1 MNSVIIGTAGHIDHG
16 KTALIKALNGFEGD
30 RMPSE
35 KQRGITIDLSFSHL
49 RSGDTNVAFI
59 DVPGHENLVKTMIS
73 GAYAFDAAM
82 LVVAADDGL
91 MPQSKEHIQILSL
104 LGVKSVIL
112 CISKCDLADDAR
124 KAEVAAQCREY
135 ISKFKDLQI
144 LNTFFIS
151 IKDPAS
157 IAELKNYL
165 FNIKPAQRQGG
176 GVVHYYID
184 RVFSLKGL
192 GTIVTGSLI
201 NGAIS
206 KGEKLY
212 NYDLGK
218 IFNVKSVQIHDEDT
232 PLAQAP
238 NRVALSLD
246 AKTSELEKGQILSK
260 KGFFRG
266 FNEADCTFSGEI
278 SHNQDVLF
286 CVGSKQSAAKALILK
301 ELPSGEKLV
310 SFKFDK
316 TMFLKFNEPF
326 VCLANSRVIGG
337 GRVLNAVVE
346 PLKKQSKAV
355 LLTALLKRN
364 FTEAFKILSLFHKHG
379 FGLFSAYQRF
389 GMEYDEATK
398 IARGLEGTYFDEAN
412 LCVYDLSAIED
423 VKSLIKFIVSKND
436 YAIFSPASIALKLSW
451 ASEELAARALSELE
465 RGGIVSKKGGVYVKS
480 GVDFDALKQSLES
493 KIFDLIKKGGIAPLA
508 PYNVYD
514 ELEIDRSSGD
524 DALKKLTYAKKVV
537 RLAHNLFV
545 EAENLALAIKRL
557 YAIIE
562 KDGFVNVTNAK
573 EELGLSRKFVI
584 CYLEYL
590 DKMGNIV
597 TIDNKRYLKK

>member
-1 MNSVIIGTAGHIDHG
+1 
-16 KTALIKALNGFEGD
+16 
-30 RMPSE
+30 
-35 KQRGITIDLSFSHL
+35 
-49 RSGDTNVAFI
+49 
-59 DVPGHENLVKTMIS
+59 
-73 GAYAFDAAM
+73 
-82 LVVAADDGL
+82 
-91 MPQSKEHIQILSL
+91 
-104 LGVKSVIL
+104 
-112 CISKCDLADDAR
+112 
-124 KAEVAAQCREY
+124 
-135 ISKFKDLQI
+135 
-144 LNTFFIS
+144 
-151 IKDPAS
+151 
-157 IAELKNYL
+157 
-165 FNIKPAQRQGG
+165 
-176 GVVHYYID
+176 
-184 RVFSLKGL
+184 
-192 GTIVTGSLI
+192 
-201 NGAIS
+201 
-206 KGEKLY
+206 
-212 NYDLGK
+212 
-218 IFNVKSVQIHDEDT
+218 
-232 PLAQAP
+232 
-238 NRVALSLD
+238 
-246 AKTSELEKGQILSK
+246 
-260 KGFFRG
+260 
-266 FNEADCTFSGEI
+266 
-278 SHNQDVLF
+278 
-286 CVGSKQSAAKALILK
+286 
-301 ELPSGEKLV
+301 
-310 SFKFDK
+310 
-316 TMFLKFNEPF
+316 MFLKFDGPF

-389 GMEYDEATK
+389 GMEYDEAVK
-398 IARGLEGTYFDEAN
+398 IARGIEGTYFDEAN

-557 YAIIE
+557 YTIIE
-562 KDGFVNVTNAK
+562 KESFLNVTNAK
-573 EELGLSRKFVI
+573 EGLGLSRKFVI